1 MTAGSCQRARSA
13 SGSLYG
19 SRTWTRPLERW
30 SSLNT
35 RPELAEAARRLRQ
48 LSHSQ
53 RAQLSMRGSQ
63 AVRSL
68 RIGFSWAR
76 ALVWWNARAASAAH
90 RQLAFDW
97 RPRTQPHSARPWLC
111 VGFEPT
117 SVQLARC
124 NSEATTQAPAHRPT
138 NGPLLASAG
147 PATSDPYRQR
157 APQPASAARIVR
169 LLRLAPT
176 LSRPAGALEGTSL
189 QRKHERPPGGGCA
202 SSSRERASSHSSM
215 PAQRMLE
222 HASPAGR

>member
-19 SRTWTRPLERW
+19 SRTWKRPLERW
-30 SSLNT
+30 SSVNT

-63 AVRSL
+63 SVRSL

-90 RQLAFDW
+90 RQLSID
-97 RPRTQPHSARPWLC
+97 
-111 VGFEPT
+111 G
-117 SVQLARC
+117 LARSLTARDRGFALGSSQPAC
-124 NSEATTQAPAHRPT
+124 SSPAATQRPQHRHLPT
-138 NGPLLASAG
+138 DPLMGLSQVLLASAG

-176 LSRPAGALEGTSL
+176 LSRPAGALRGHKLATQARAPSGRWVCE
-189 QRKHERPPGGGCA
+189 QQPRKGQLA
-202 SSSRERASSHSSM
+202 
-215 PAQRMLE
+215 
-222 HASPAGR
+222 

>member
-1 MTAGSCQRARSA
+1 MLISQNGMTAGSCQRARSA

-63 AVRSL
+63 SVRSL

-90 RQLAFDW
+90 RQLSIDGLAASQRATVALRWVRADQRAAYTLQLRGYNAGAGSPTHEW
-97 RPRTQPHSARPWLC
+97 ALLGPDPIGWCRPGLPQAT
-111 VGFEPT
+111 PT
-117 SVQLARC
+117 G
-124 NSEATTQAPAHRPT
+124 E
-138 NGPLLASAG
+138 
-147 PATSDPYRQR
+147 R
-157 APQPASAARIVR
+157 APQP
-169 LLRLAPT
+169 
-176 LSRPAGALEGTSL
+176 PA
-189 QRKHERPPGGGCA
+189 
-202 SSSRERASSHSSM
+202 
-215 PAQRMLE
+215 
-222 HASPAGR
+222 